1 MSRAKV
7 AWDTIGTDKAE
18 RYSVSPQMVV
28 LAEAPQL
35 GKKISTVWRQI
46 SNTCRKGSSESMESM
61 MRCGTIQGSFTSAW
75 EALALSNKDRL
86 PTVRGKSMLL
96 HLCRDFNYASI
107 STV

>member
-28 LAEAPQL
+28 LAEAPHL

-46 SNTCRKGSSESMESM
+46 SNTCRKG
-61 MRCGTIQGSFTSAW
+61 RQ
-75 EALALSNKDRL
+75 
-86 PTVRGKSMLL
+86 
-96 HLCRDFNYASI
+96 
-107 STV
+107 